1 MMDPWDCLVH
11 LIGLFLL
18 SPSQLPCL
26 SFFRSVCLSEILE
39 TFILKLR
46 EHTTD
51 FTQES
56 LLTFVSHMVS
66 SVALEGDF

>member
-1 MMDPWDCLVH
+1 MPV
-11 LIGLFLL
+11 FL
-18 SPSQLPCL
+18 PVCL
-26 SFFRSVCLSEILE
+26 SVRLSEILE